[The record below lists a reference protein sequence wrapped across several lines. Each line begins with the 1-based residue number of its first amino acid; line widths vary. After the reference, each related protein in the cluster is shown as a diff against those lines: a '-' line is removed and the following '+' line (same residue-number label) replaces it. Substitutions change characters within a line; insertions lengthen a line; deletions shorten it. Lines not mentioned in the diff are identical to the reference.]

1 MNRLWPSL
9 WLLGAVLYAAATLL
23 LTQPFLDRG
32 SASLAATHETIVAKQ
47 PEPVSP
53 KLPPVS
59 PAELEATQTTNVSW
73 PHNEWVEIVGYT
85 AVVRADPSVSSRVLT
100 AYPIGHA
107 LRVIERKGDF
117 ARIQDL
123 SSGHLGW
130 VAASSIAAFVPGYRE
145 REEPIAPRPLVA
157 VAQSQP
163 SALPPKASQSS
174 HGAVPDTSEARDRG
188 GDRAR
193 GGGAAPY
200 AGEHS
205 AAAFSGEPG
214 RRRRRRSR
222 AAGLQ
227 RLLRP
232 GVTALFG
239 WVYSSSCRRCDA
251 PPVPMRQALAAPRG
265 GVEALPNRTWQSDR
279 GLPADR

>member
-1 MNRLWPSL
+1 VGPIGKIGMNRFWPSL
-9 WLLGAVLYAAATLL
+9 WLLGAVLYTAATLF
-23 LTQPFLDRG
+23 LTQPFFDRG

-59 PAELEATQTTNVSW
+59 AAELEPAQTSNASW

-85 AVVRADPSVSSRVLT
+85 TVVRADPSVSSRVLT

-123 SSGHLGW
+123 ASGHLGW

-145 REEPIAPRPLVA
+145 REEPTAPRPLVA

-163 SALPPKASQSS
+163 SAQPSKASQSS
-174 HGAVPDTSEARDRG
+174 HVRVPPRPRQEAVAVTEPAGAVPLLTRASTAPRRLAENQADG
-188 GDRAR
+188 GV
-193 GGGAAPY
+193 AALVQR
-200 AGEHS
+200 
-205 AAAFSGEPG
+205 AFSG
-214 RRRRRRSR
+214 
-222 AAGLQ
+222 
-227 RLLRP
+227 
-232 GVTALFG
+232 
-239 WVYSSSCRRCDA
+239 Y
-251 PPVPMRQALAAPRG
+251 
-265 GVEALPNRTWQSDR
+265 
-279 GLPADR
+279 

>member
-1 MNRLWPSL
+1 MNRLLPSL

-47 PEPVSP
+47 PEPASP
-53 KLPPVS
+53 KLPLVS
-59 PAELEATQTTNVSW
+59 PGELEPTQTSNVTW

-85 AVVRADPSVSSRVLT
+85 AVVRADPSDSSRVLT

-123 SSGHLGW
+123 GSGHLGW

-174 HGAVPDTSEARDRG
+174 HGAAPVRPRQETVAVTEPADAVPLLTRASTAPRRLAENQADGGVAALVQRG
-188 GDRAR
+188 
-193 GGGAAPY
+193 
-200 AGEHS
+200 
-205 AAAFSGEPG
+205 FSG
-214 RRRRRRSR
+214 
-222 AAGLQ
+222 
-227 RLLRP
+227 
-232 GVTALFG
+232 
-239 WVYSSSCRRCDA
+239 Y
-251 PPVPMRQALAAPRG
+251 
-265 GVEALPNRTWQSDR
+265 
-279 GLPADR
+279 